1 MQEAKREVGVGQVC
15 GATMENDTGCPTN
28 TRAEKG
34 LLDWAP
40 WRSLV
45 TLTGVVPNGSEE
57 EYGGRVVGA
66 EQ

>member
-1 MQEAKREVGVGQVC
+1 MC

-28 TRAEKG
+28 TRTEKG
-34 LLDWAP
+34 LLDWAL

-45 TLTGVVPNGSEE
+45 TLTGVVPNGSGEE
-57 EYGGRVVGA
+57 SRGRVVGA